1 MQLLEELFPF
11 VDTSGGGA
19 GSMSGAN
26 AMAPTRDSSRYQHQL
41 HHHHHQQQQ
50 QHHQQHQQQ
59 QGVTPFQVACPL
71 SEHMLTRDLEQGWQE
86 ILEMPEMQAL
96 DVTAPAQH
104 HHQHQQHLHQQH
116 HHQHQH
122 QQQAPP
128 GSANTSL
135 YSESPD
141 LVDGFCQRRARLP
154 GQSFY
159 PGGGGATAAGGT
171 GAPTGFRAAFSEGCA
186 PLPPLGP
193 EPRGFA
199 RSKPEYAATSASGG
213 AGYEEIGY
221 FGAAR
226 CVPRHAGAP
235 PPHPPPPSSSAAASP
250 AAGSGGGYQ
259 PLPVGPPGATF
270 GSFGVCGGADGVGGV
285 GVVGVAGVAGG
296 GSREQP
302 CARRCL
308 SPGAGP
314 YPDSTA
320 VLLPYADHLGCYG
333 GGSSS
338 DSSGG
343 GGDGGK
349 ETYESFGTLG
359 YEAGADGGE
368 EQMPCEMMYLDHRHQ
383 RHQQHDVR
391 RGESST
397 TPDYISFLG
406 ASALVD
412 LGGSAGGVCVAA
424 SEGGGVCGAAGM
436 TRVGGPLPPGAAAAA
451 GPDCLHP
458 DPLSPPPGAAR
469 CGGAAASLRPPPQSG
484 ADARPSRDER
494 RAAAMRIPIGV
505 SQIVNVA
512 VDDFNELLARHRL
525 TEPQLALVR
534 DIRRRGKNK
543 VAAQNCRKRKLD
555 GLTGLERELARL
567 RGRREALLTERRDIE
582 EGVAAAERRLA
593 VLRARVFAALRDESG
608 RPYPPGR
615 FCLRHTSDGAVCLVP
630 GGEGGDGGDGDG
642 QASGC

>member
-11 VDTSGGGA
+11 VDTSGGGT

-59 QGVTPFQVACPL
+59 GVTPFQVACPL
-71 SEHMLTRDLEQGWQE
+71 SEHMLARDLEQGWQE

-104 HHQHQQHLHQQH
+104 HHQHQQQQQH
-116 HHQHQH
+116 HHQQQH

-128 GSANTSL
+128 GAADASL

-141 LVDGFCQRRARLP
+141 LVDGFCQQRARLP
-154 GQSFY
+154 SQSFY
-159 PGGGGATAAGGT
+159 PGGGGTTATGGT
-171 GAPTGFRAAFSEGCA
+171 GASTGFCAAFSAGSA
-186 PLPPLGP
+186 PPPPLRP
-193 EPRGFA
+193 EPQGFA
-199 RSKPEYAATSASGG
+199 RAKLEYAATSASSG
-213 AGYEEIGY
+213 AGYKEISY
-221 FGAAR
+221 FGSAQ

-235 PPHPPPPSSSAAASP
+235 SLHPLPPPSSAAASP
-250 AAGSGGGYQ
+250 AAGSGGSYQ

-270 GSFGVCGGADGVGGV
+270 GSFGVCGGGGADGVG
-285 GVVGVAGVAGG
+285 VAGCGG
-296 GSREQP
+296 GGESREQP
-302 CARRCL
+302 CAHRCL
-308 SPGAGP
+308 SRGTGL
-314 YPDSTA
+314 YPDSAA

-338 DSSGG
+338 NSSSGS
-343 GGDGGK
+343 GDGSK
-349 ETYESFGTLG
+349 ETYESFRTLG
-359 YEAGADGGE
+359 YEASADGECGGG
-368 EQMPCEMMYLDHRHQ
+368 EQMPCEMMYLDHHHQ
-383 RHQQHDVR
+383 QHQQHDVH
-391 RGESST
+391 RGEPST

-412 LGGSAGGVCVAA
+412 LSGSAGGVCIAA
-424 SEGGGVCGAAGM
+424 SEGGGVCGAAGL
-436 TRVGGPLPPGAAAAA
+436 TRVAGPLPPGGAAATAA
-451 GPDCLHP
+451 TTGPDRLHL
-458 DPLSPPPGAAR
+458 DPLPPAAAR
-469 CGGAAASLRPPPQSG
+469 RGGAASSLRLLPSG
-484 ADARPSRDER
+484 ADARLSRDER

-505 SQIVNVA
+505 SQIVNMA

-567 RGRREALLTERRDIE
+567 QGRREALLAERRDIE

-593 VLRARVFAALRDESG
+593 ALRAQVFAALRDESG
-608 RPYPPGR
+608 RPYPPER

-630 GGEGGDGGDGDG
+630 SGGGGGTGDGDG
-642 QASGC
+642 QASGR